1 MENKSI
7 PLISIESSSN
17 GEYNL
22 ELTSESID
30 YLSSI
35 KDKKLSIISIIG
47 PAQTEKSKFAD
58 SLFNDYTIFNWK
70 KQKIKICRFII

>member
-35 KDKKLSIISIIG
+35 KDKIFWKFKL
-47 PAQTEKSKFAD
+47 
-58 SLFNDYTIFNWK
+58 
-70 KQKIKICRFII
+70 